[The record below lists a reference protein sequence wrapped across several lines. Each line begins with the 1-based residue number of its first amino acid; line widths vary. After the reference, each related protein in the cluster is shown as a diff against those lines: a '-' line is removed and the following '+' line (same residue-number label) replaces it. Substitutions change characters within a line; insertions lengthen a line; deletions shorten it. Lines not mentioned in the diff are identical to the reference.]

1 MADVEYQRE
10 KPNDEDSGMNSCIGG
25 LIWIIS
31 MILIICTFPFSLCV
45 CVKMVQ
51 EYERAVIF
59 RLGRVKK
66 GLTYTYSKVFLL
78 CQIWI
83 INYYVKN
90 PVKNLSVMKTKT
102 GVVFPEK

>member
-10 KPNDEDSGMNSCIGG
+10 KPQDEDSGLNSCIGG

-31 MILIICTFPFSLCV
+31 VLLIICTFPFSLCV

-66 GLTYTYSKVFLL
+66 GLNTNCYLFMSNFCNTYQLLKNELKSFLR
-78 CQIWI
+78 
-83 INYYVKN
+83 KH
-90 PVKNLSVMKTKT
+90 S
-102 GVVFPEK
+102 F

>member
-10 KPNDEDSGMNSCIGG
+10 KPQDEAQDEDSGLNSCIGG

-31 MILIICTFPFSLCV
+31 VLLIICTFPFSLCV

-66 GLTYTYSKVFLL
+66 GLNTNCYLFMSNFCNTYQLLKNELKSFLR
-78 CQIWI
+78 
-83 INYYVKN
+83 KH
-90 PVKNLSVMKTKT
+90 S
-102 GVVFPEK
+102 F

>member
-66 GLTYTYSKVFLL
+66 GLTTIAKSF
-78 CQIWI
+78 
-83 INYYVKN
+83 YYVKYGSLIVTSKILSKILSN
-90 PVKNLSVMKTKT
+90 KNKKL
-102 GVVFPEK
+102 VFLEK

>member
-10 KPNDEDSGMNSCIGG
+10 KPQDEDSGLNGCIGG

-31 MILIICTFPFSLCV
+31 VLLIICTFPFSLCV
-45 CVKMVQ
+45 TVKMVQ

-66 GLTYTYSKVFLL
+66 GLTNCYLFMSNFQNINRLL
-78 CQIWI
+78 CETNGI
-83 INYYVKN
+83 
-90 PVKNLSVMKTKT
+90 L
-102 GVVFPEK
+102 FPKLF